1 MCTNIATKA
10 PVTGSAKTAS
20 GWIGVNEATLSF
32 DHATHAWLDHALR
45 IDFHDASDESAD
57 RVAVELD
64 LDSGKALLS
73 RLAEVIDAAEKSGV
87 AR

>member
-1 MCTNIATKA
+1 MCTNIATKT

-20 GWIGVNEATLSF
+20 GWIRVNEAAMSF

-45 IDFHDASDESAD
+45 IDFLDTSNESAD

-64 LDSGKALLS
+64 LESGRALLR
-73 RLAEVIDAAEKSGV
+73 RLEEVIKAAEMTDV
-87 AR
+87 V